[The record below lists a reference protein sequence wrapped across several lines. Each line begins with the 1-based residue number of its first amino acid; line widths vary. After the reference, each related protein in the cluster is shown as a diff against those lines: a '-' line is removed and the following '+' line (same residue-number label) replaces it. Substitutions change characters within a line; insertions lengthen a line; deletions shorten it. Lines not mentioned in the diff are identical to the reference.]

1 MKALAIGAAALI
13 LACCGARGVP
23 KGELERYLR
32 AQKAYSAGRYAEA
45 AELADTRRAFAPS
58 LVLRGKALYFLGEP
72 AGAERALLRAAKA
85 RPSSTEA
92 GLYLAHAL
100 RADGRGEAA
109 ALRVETLLA
118 DDPADIR
125 ALRLAAELAA
135 DRGESS
141 IAAAYLDRAAEAS
154 MEAGLVFLSRARLR
168 WIAADALGALADLE
182 AAETLFPPDSQSRK
196 AAAELAARIREGG
209 R

>member
-1 MKALAIGAAALI
+1 MKALAIGAAAVI
-13 LACCGARGVP
+13 LACCGAREVP
-23 KGELERYLR
+23 KRELESYLV
-32 AQKAYSAGRYAEA
+32 AQQAYSAGRYAEA
-45 AELADTRRAFAPS
+45 AELADTERAFAPS
-58 LVLRGKALYFLGEP
+58 LVLRGKALYFLGDN

-92 GLYLAHAL
+92 GLYLAHTL
-100 RADGRGEAA
+100 RADGRGAAA

-118 DDPADIR
+118 DDPADLR

-141 IAAAYLDRAAEAS
+141 SAAAYLDRAVEATS
-154 MEAGLVFLSRARLR
+154 EAGLVFLSRARLR
-168 WIAADALGALADLE
+168 WIVGDAAGALDDLGAAQ
-182 AAETLFPPDSQSRK
+182 ALFPPASQSRK